1 MPDALLFA
9 LRFAAILGSGLM
21 AGLFFA
27 FSFAVMGAL
36 ARIQPAE
43 GIAAMQS
50 INRVILN
57 PVFLT
62 VFMGTAAVCAL
73 VLLSALWRWQEA
85 GAWWLLLG
93 AASYIVGTFLVTV
106 VFNVPLNNALAAV
119 GPASTEGA
127 AVWTR
132 YLSDWVAWNHV
143 RTATSF
149 AAMMLLTV
157 GFYLAARG

>member
-1 MPDALLFA
+1 MTDTLLLA
-9 LRFAAILGSGLM
+9 LRLAAILGSGLM

-57 PVFLT
+57 PVFLL
-62 VFMGTAAVCAL
+62 VFMGTAAACAL
-73 VLLSALWRWQEA
+73 VLLSAPWRWQEP
-85 GAWWLLLG
+85 GALWLLLG
-93 AASYIVGTFLVTV
+93 AASYIIGTFVVTI

-119 GPASTEGA
+119 EPASTEGA
-127 AVWTR
+127 RVWAR
-132 YLSDWVAWNHV
+132 YLSEWVAWNHV

-157 GFYLAARG
+157 GLYLEARG

>member
-1 MPDALLFA
+1 MPDTLLFA
-9 LRFAAILGSGLM
+9 LRLAAILGSGLM

-27 FSFAVMGAL
+27 FSFAVMGGL

-62 VFMGTAAVCAL
+62 VFMGTPAVCAL
-73 VLLSALWRWQEA
+73 VLVSALWRWPEP
-85 GAWWLLLG
+85 GALWFLLG
-93 AASYIVGTFLVTV
+93 AASYIVGTFLVTIV
-106 VFNVPLNNALAAV
+106 LNVPLNNALAAV
-119 GPASTEGA
+119 DPASSEGA
-127 AVWTR
+127 GVWTR

-149 AAMMLLTV
+149 AAMALLTV
-157 GFYLAARG
+157 GLYLQARG